1 MVNIS
6 NATETIFEV
15 NENEKDDEVKDSIA
29 SNNNNLGNKVH
40 VNNATI
46 EQLAKR
52 FDASLYNSEKRLNDK
67 LKAMQQKIILPASTF
82 LATNM
87 VE

>member
-15 NENEKDDEVKDSIA
+15 NENEKHDEVKDSIA
-29 SNNNNLGNKVH
+29 SNNNNLGNNVH

-67 LKAMQQKIILPASTF
+67 LKAMQNEIQEALLKINNAQ
-82 LATNM
+82 
-87 VE
+87 